1 MTNNTSTTQET
12 FIKTSTKLAQS
23 TTLNGNQKLFIS
35 YILTWQ
41 QNNKVC
47 FASNTVIAYELGL
60 TYEGIRSIINRLN
73 KTEYGFFTV
82 IKTTEQTEFGTYIS
96 RHQLIIDEDK
106 LTQYLIT
113 NKKVIK
119 TPIEIEE
126 IINTP
131 IIKKEVINTP
141 IIKEEIK
148 EIDDLIE
155 VDDDNDYFKELIKP
169 KNKPVELPIKKKSSI
184 DLDFYINN
192 LQTIQQ

>member
-73 KTEYGFFTV
+73 KAEYGFFTV
-82 IKTTEQTEFGTYIS
+82 IKTTEQNEFGTYIS

-119 TPIEIEE
+119 TPIEIKE
-126 IINTP
+126 I
-131 IIKKEVINTP
+131 INTP

-155 VDDDNDYFKELIKP
+155 VDDDNDYLKELIKP
-169 KNKPVELPIKKKSSI
+169 KNKPVEQPIKKKSSI

-192 LQTIQQ
+192 LETIQQ